1 MSETRKRWVN
11 FGLGRGVPATHED
24 EFRDAFKRQKRAA
37 AGEADL
43 AAAAEMDVN
52 SLSKY
57 AKAKHF
63 EKIALSQANIANAHD
78 PPEDANILEFEEVEV
93 IEVQTVSGPRHIWA
107 DSLDEWMALGVIVED
122 EVEGEDEE
130 NDDE

>member
-1 MSETRKRWVN
+1 MSETRKRWTN
-11 FGLGRGVPATHED
+11 FGLGRGVPSTHED

-37 AGEADL
+37 AGEVDLTVLADV
-43 AAAAEMDVN
+43 DVD

-63 EKIALSQANIANAHD
+63 EKIALSQANITEAMAH
-78 PPEDANILEFEEVEV
+78 PEDAETLAYED
-93 IEVQTVSGPRHIWA
+93 IEVVGVETVSGPRTIWI
-107 DSLDEWMALGVIVED
+107 DSVEEWTALGVIVD
-122 EVEGEDEE
+122 DDDNEGEEE